1 MAGYCVKNGGQNS
14 MNYKSTRD
22 SAISAT
28 SAQAIS
34 RGISADGGLFVPAS
48 MPWLSYNDMKDLADM
63 DYVTRAE
70 NILGRFLTDFTQNEI
85 SDCVRKAYTR
95 EKFETESIAPL
106 YMLDS
111 ETYMLELWHGPTC
124 AFKDMALQLL
134 PHLLGHSIEKC
145 DENKTVVILVATS
158 GDTGKAALEGFRDIS
173 GTKIITFYPKQ
184 GVSPMQK
191 LQMTTQQG
199 ENVSVFAIDGNFDE
213 AQSGVK
219 AVFTDR
225 AIEKTLEENG
235 MMFSSANS
243 INWGRLVPQI
253 VYYVSAYADLLK
265 NDRVSCGEFINIVVP
280 TGNFGNIL
288 AAYYAKKMGIPIG
301 KLICASNANNVLTE
315 FIRTGYYDRVRPFY
329 TTISPSMDILISS
342 NLERLIYDLSGC
354 DDEKVRGYMDSLAK
368 DGTYKVDDSIKTALG
383 EYFWA
388 GCCDD
393 EGTKATIKEI
403 YDSFTYVCD
412 PHTAVALNVLKQY
425 RSKTADLSKTIIA
438 STASPFKF
446 AGDVLEAI
454 KGEKSQKTEQDMLE
468 TLSEL
473 AMTRPPKQIMGLF
486 SLPVRFD
493 QSFEKQQMKDVI
505 FKALGL
511 N

>member
-1 MAGYCVKNGGQNS
+1 

-22 SAISAT
+22 SSISVT

-48 MPWLSYNDMKDLADM
+48 MPWLSYNDIKTLADL
-63 DYVTRAE
+63 DYVSRAA
-70 NILGRFLTDFTQNEI
+70 NILGRFLTDFTSNEI
-85 SDCVRKAYTR
+85 LDCVSKAYTR

-106 YMLDS
+106 YMMDPS
-111 ETYMLELWHGPTC
+111 TYMLELWHGPTC

-134 PHLLGHSIEKC
+134 PHLLGHSVEKC
-145 DENKTVVILVATS
+145 GEDKTVVILVATS
-158 GDTGKAALEGFRDIS
+158 GDTGKAALEGFKDVT
-173 GTKIITFYPKQ
+173 GTKIIVFYPKQ
-184 GVSPMQK
+184 GVSPMQR
-191 LQMTTQQG
+191 LQMATQQG
-199 ENVSVFAIDGNFDE
+199 DNVGVFSIEGNFDA

-219 AVFTDR
+219 ETFANKE
-225 AIEKTLEENG
+225 INETLGKNG

-253 VYYVSAYADLLK
+253 VYYISAYADLLK
-265 NDRVSCGEFINIVVP
+265 NDKVSCGEFINVVVP

-315 FIRTGYYDRVRPFY
+315 FLRTGYYDRVRPFY

-354 DDEKVRGYMDSLAK
+354 DDEKIRGYMDSLAK
-368 DGTYKVDDSIKTALG
+368 EGTYEVDDSIKNTLG

-393 EGTKATIKEI
+393 EGTMQTIKDI
-403 YDSFTYVCD
+403 YERNSYVSD

-425 RSKTADLSKTIIA
+425 RDKTSDTSKTIIA

-446 AGDVLEAI
+446 AGDVLYAI
-454 KGEKSQKTEQDMLE
+454 KGERNNDEAQMLE
-468 TLSEL
+468 EL
-473 AMTRPPKQIMGLF
+473 AKLAITHPPKQISNLF
-486 SLPVRFD
+486 NLPVRFEA
-493 QSFEKQQMKDVI
+493 SCEKDKMKDVI
-505 FKALGL
+505 LNSLGI
-511 N
+511 